1 MFKDEFLVF
10 GHFLLLKFFDNS
22 TLQSLYIRGFV
33 LYGDIYQLSIHKTLY
48 ACIIAFYDACI
59 TYAALILMLRR
70 LVDVP
75 KWAGW
80 VMG

>member
-1 MFKDEFLVF
+1 M
-10 GHFLLLKFFDNS
+10 
-22 TLQSLYIRGFV
+22 

-48 ACIIAFYDACI
+48 ACIIAFYDTCI

-75 KWAGW
+75 KMGGLGNGLERVLGRNTQSLERAGL
-80 VMG
+80 G